1 MKMAFEVTHSEIV
14 FKGRV
19 FDVKQESVRLPGGRQ
34 VQLDIVE
41 HGDSVTMLPLDEE
54 GQFWFV
60 RQYRHP
66 AKKEILEFPAGV
78 VDEGEEAQAAALRE
92 IREET
97 GMAAGNL
104 KLLGSFYLA
113 PGYSTEYMYVYLAT
127 GLTPD
132 PLEQDEDEVISI
144 VKIPLK
150 EAFQMAAQGKF
161 HDAKTLASLFLARR
175 YLDSWEGL
183 A

>member
-1 MKMAFEVTHSEIV
+1 MAFEVTQSKTV

-19 FDVKQESVRLPGGRQ
+19 FDVKQESVRLPEGNL

-41 HGDSVTMLPLDEE
+41 HAASVSLLPLDED

-66 AKKEILEFPAGV
+66 AGQEIIELPAGV

-92 IREET
+92 IREEI
-97 GMAAGNL
+97 GMAAKNL
-104 KLLGSFYLA
+104 ELLGSFYLA

-127 GLTPD
+127 GLTPA
-132 PLEQDEDEVISI
+132 PLEQDEDEVISV
-144 VKIPLK
+144 VKIPLQ
-150 EAFQMAAQGKF
+150 EAFRMAVQGKF
-161 HDAKTLASLFLARR
+161 HDAKTLATLFLARP
-175 YLDSWEGL
+175 YLESWEDQ